1 MRERGQT
8 QRHNVL
14 ARRQAATFRWSVSSP
29 TEAIILRKPP
39 RRLDLNGLLME
50 GPRVFRG
57 DLRHFGHFSQNP
69 RISATTRRSP
79 TLEVCRYHGSK
90 CAQKQQK
97 PQRFG

>member
-50 GPRVFRG
+50 GPRAFCG
-57 DLRHFGHFSQNP
+57 DLRQFHPFSKTRGSPPQCGVAP
-69 RISATTRRSP
+69 RYKFPACPWFRLARGDIQP
-79 TLEVCRYHGSK
+79 
-90 CAQKQQK
+90 
-97 PQRFG
+97 